1 MATSRGIRTW
11 LLTCALLV
19 LPGIAFAQSAI
30 TGIARDTSGGVLP
43 GVTVEASSPALI
55 EKVRS
60 ATTDG
65 QGQYRIVDL
74 RPGVYA
80 VTFTLPGFNTIRRE
94 GLELPASFTATVNA
108 DLPVST
114 VVETITVTG
123 QDQVVDVQ
131 TVAQQQTLPTA
142 VLDAIPTQGRLP
154 QSYVVFLPG
163 VVAAA
168 SGAGG
173 QQGFGNNSNS
183 LAIHGNRANES
194 NVAIDGM
201 QTRNISGVGGGNFWY
216 YVNQGIVQEV
226 VISTGGSGA
235 EQQMSGIVT
244 NVIPKEGGNQYSGS
258 FFAAYGNKHFQSNN
272 ISPELEA
279 RGLSSNG
286 IKEQWDY
293 NPSFGGP
300 IKRDSL
306 WFFSSYRDWGADQF
320 ISGSYYRL
328 GPLNW
333 TYTPDKTRPAHSKIS
348 DKSYNTRLTWQA
360 SPRNKVSAF
369 VDVQPHIIWNRNA
382 LGNVPPEATTYTPVQ
397 PTNFIQLGWKS
408 PYSSK
413 VFLEAGFAHQT
424 GKLDPRPQ
432 FDPPSDPTT
441 IAATES
447 TTGFQIRAPQ
457 SFSMMMNANWK
468 LHGSASY
475 ITGTHAFKVG
485 SDLHRGMQ
493 DQITTRNGDYT
504 VTLRIGAP
512 TQLTLFAP
520 NHFRDQLDADLGVFA
535 QDQWTLDR
543 ATLNVGIRYDYLNS
557 SALASDVPGNRWLPA
572 RHFARVDD
580 VPKWQ
585 DVSPR
590 AGVSYDLFGNGK
602 TALKA
607 SVGRYVQGQAVAIAI
622 ANDPQ
627 TTSVLN
633 ATRNWSDNGNFIPE
647 CDFSNPAA
655 NGECQALSNLN
666 FGQNN
671 PRATTYDPDV
681 LRGWGKR
688 GFNWETSTSV
698 QRELLQG
705 TSLTLGYFRRWY
717 GNQTVTDNTLVTPA
731 DYTTYCIT
739 SPTDSRL
746 PGSGKPLCGFADVST
761 AKFGQTQSFVT
772 FAKNYGKSKEVYN
785 GIDLSLSSRLP
796 SGFQVNGGLSTGRTE
811 LNTCFVID
819 SPQELV
825 NCNPKPPFRTQY
837 KLLGVV
843 PIPWWDIQ
851 ASATLRSVP
860 GPDVNASY
868 TATNAEIAPSLGRN
882 LASGANG
889 TAVVPLVALG
899 TMFGERT
906 NDVGLKFAKVF
917 RYGRLRVL
925 ASVDVENLLNSSA
938 AQSLNLTYGPSWQ
951 MPTVLMGPRFFR
963 VGTQLDF

>member
-1 MATSRGIRTW
+1 MALSSGPRSW
-11 LLTCALLV
+11 LFALALLL
-19 LPGIAFAQSAI
+19 LPGLASAQSAI
-30 TGIARDTSGGVLP
+30 TGTVKDSSGGVLP

-55 EKVRS
+55 ERVRS

-80 VTFTLPGFNTIRRE
+80 VTFALQGFNTIRRE
-94 GLELPASFTATVNA
+94 GLDLPASFTATVNVE
-108 DLPVST
+108 LPVST
-114 VVETITVTG
+114 VSETITVSG

-131 TVAQQQTLPTA
+131 TVVQQQTLPTQ

-183 LAIHGNRANES
+183 LAIHGTRANES

-201 QTRNISGVGGGNFWY
+201 FTRNISGVGGGNFWY

-244 NVIPKEGGNQYSGS
+244 NVIPKEGGNQYNGS
-258 FFAAYGNKHFQSNN
+258 FFASYGNQHFQSNN
-272 ISPELEA
+272 ISPALAA
-279 RGLSSNG
+279 RGVSSNG

-300 IKRDSL
+300 LKRDKL
-306 WFFSSYRDWGADQF
+306 WFFSSYRDWGVDQF

-328 GPLNW
+328 GPLDW

-360 SPRNKVSAF
+360 SPRNKVSLFA
-369 VDVQPHIIWNRNA
+369 DVQPHIIWNRNA

-408 PYSSK
+408 PMSSK
-413 VFLEAGFAHQT
+413 VFLEAGYAHQT

-432 FDPPSDPTT
+432 FDPPSAPGT

-457 SFSMMMNANWK
+457 SFSMMANTNWK

-485 SDLHRGMQ
+485 LDLHRGIQ

-504 VTLRIGAP
+504 VTLRNGSP

-520 NHFRDQLDADLGVFA
+520 NHFRDQLNADLGIFV
-535 QDQWTLDR
+535 QDQWTLHR
-543 ATLNVGIRYDYLNS
+543 ATLNLGLRYDYLNS
-557 SALASDVPGNRWLPA
+557 SALASDVPANRWLPA
-572 RHFARVDD
+572 RHFDRVDE
-580 VPKWQ
+580 VPRWQ

-590 AGVSYDLFGNGK
+590 AGLSYDLFGTGK
-602 TALKA
+602 TALKVSA
-607 SVGRYVQGQAVAIAI
+607 GRYVQGQAVAIAI

-627 TTSVLN
+627 TTSVLS
-633 ATRNWSDNGNFIPE
+633 ATRNWTDNGNFIPE

-655 NGECQALSNLN
+655 NGECQSLSNLN
-666 FGQNN
+666 FGNNN

-698 QRELLQG
+698 QHELLQG
-705 TSLTLGYFRRWY
+705 TSLTVGYFRRWY
-717 GNQTVTDNTLVTPA
+717 GNQTVTDNTLVSPS
-731 DYTTYCIT
+731 DYTAYCIT
-739 SPTDSRL
+739 SPTDPRL
-746 PGSGKPLCGFADVST
+746 PNSGKQLCGFADVSP

-772 FAKNYGKSKEVYN
+772 FAKNYGESKEAYN
-785 GIDLSLSSRLP
+785 GVDVSLNSRLR
-796 SGFQVNGGLSTGRTE
+796 SGFQINGGLSTGRTE

-825 NCNPKPPFRTQY
+825 DCNPKPPFRTQY
-837 KLLGVV
+837 KLFGVM
-843 PIPWWDIQ
+843 PLPWWGIQ
-851 ASATLRSVP
+851 ASATFRSVP
-860 GPDVNASY
+860 GPDVSASY

-882 LASGANG
+882 LGSGANG
-889 TAVVPLVALG
+889 TAVVPLVRLG
-899 TMFGERT
+899 TMFGDRT

-917 RYGRLRVL
+917 THSRLRIL